1 MFIDR
6 LFKPDPSLKR
16 HIAKTITWRIVG
28 TADTMMVAWFISGNP
43 LTGVKIGGLEVITK
57 MVLYFLH
64 ERTWF
69 KVNYGLPHR
78 SEKTPMEEKK
88 KEAPV
93 EIEKHPKAEIAANGT
108 T

>member
-78 SEKTPMEEKK
+78 EKPNT
-88 KEAPV
+88 V
-93 EIEKHPKAEIAANGT
+93 KAESHTQPKTEPAKELIADR
-108 T
+108 